1 MAEQSNESTQ
11 RREIYFS
18 GWVQGVGFRYTTRD
32 IAARFDVRGY
42 VKNLADGRVLVV
54 VEGRQETVESFVQTI
69 DSAMR
74 RYIRGSEQRVSAATG
89 EFTTFEIRR

>member
-11 RREIYFS
+11 RREIFFS

-54 VEGRQETVESFVQTI
+54 VEGESEVVEGFLKTI
-69 DSAMR
+69 EGTMR
-74 RYIRGSEQRVSAATG
+74 RYIQGSEQHVAQASG